1 MDPKVILEVIVGII
15 AAYIIGS
22 IPFGYLTVRLTK
34 GIDIRK
40 YGSGSTGTTNVLRTA
55 GPVAAAL
62 TVTGDFLKGVVT
74 VVAARLTGLPVTCV
88 LIIGLAALAGH
99 NWPIFLRFKGGRG
112 VATGFGISLGL
123 TWQISAGLFVVW
135 VLIIA
140 VTRYVSLASV
150 IVMALYPVMVIY
162 FKEPLPIIIFGILG
176 ASTII
181 VMHRKNIVRLWRGK
195 EAKLGQKVKV
205 DKE

>member
-22 IPFGYLTVRLTK
+22 VPFGYLTVRMTK

-62 TVTGDFLKGVVT
+62 TVAGDFLKGVVT

-123 TWQISAGLFVVW
+123 TWQISGGLFIVW
-135 VLIIA
+135 VIIIA

-150 IVMALYPVMVIY
+150 IVMALYPVMIIY
-162 FKEPLPIIIFGILG
+162 FREPLPIIIFGILG
-176 ASTII
+176 AGTII
-181 VMHRKNIVRLWRGK
+181 VMHRKNVVRLWRG
-195 EAKLGQKVKV
+195 EETKLGQKVKV